1 MPAFRPSNL
10 EAEAGRSLKFQ
21 ANLIYKMSPRQPEP
35 FKEIVSKINAT
46 PKKKKS
52 KGKKKEFNCKIIT
65 GCNRVLSIQSDQSE
79 PKQN

>member
-46 PKKKKS
+46 PKKKKVR
-52 KGKKKEFNCKIIT
+52 GRKKNSTAK
-65 GCNRVLSIQSDQSE
+65 
-79 PKQN
+79 